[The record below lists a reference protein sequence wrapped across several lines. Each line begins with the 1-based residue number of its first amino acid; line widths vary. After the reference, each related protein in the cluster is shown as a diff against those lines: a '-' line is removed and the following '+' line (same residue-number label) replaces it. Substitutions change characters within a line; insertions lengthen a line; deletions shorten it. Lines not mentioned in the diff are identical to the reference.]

1 MSDSAFDVTDPYEV
15 AQAHGA
21 RVGEHEAAHDVV
33 DQAARA
39 ERDYQ
44 PQKNADTFERVGLA
58 AGHVRVGD
66 YDCEQPQ
73 ESCDQPARRL
83 SRLGVDPA
91 RLDSTSFDC
100 VEPEPDQPDQE
111 TGQHKDQGNHEQAW
125 NRIGDTEA
133 EIFDGGH
140 EEPTHRLAPG
150 PRIREAPQDARHS

>member
-21 RVGEHEAAHDVV
+21 RVGEHEPAHEVV

-44 PQKNADTFERVGLA
+44 PQKNADAFECVGLA
-58 AGHVRVGD
+58 SGHVRVGD
-66 YDCEQPQ
+66 YDREQPH
-73 ESCDQPARRL
+73 EPCDQPARRL

-100 VEPEPDQPDQE
+100 VEAEPDQAAPE
-111 TGQHKDQGNHEQAW
+111 
-125 NRIGDTEA
+125 R
-133 EIFDGGH
+133 GH
-140 EEPTHRLAPG
+140 ETR
-150 PRIREAPQDARHS
+150 